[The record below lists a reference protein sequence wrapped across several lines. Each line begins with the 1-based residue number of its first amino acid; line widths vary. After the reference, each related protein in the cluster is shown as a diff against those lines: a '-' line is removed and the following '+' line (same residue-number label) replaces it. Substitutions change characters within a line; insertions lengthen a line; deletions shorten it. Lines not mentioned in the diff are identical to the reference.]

1 MDTYSLLECPLAAR
15 DYAYYKS
22 QFATLQAESD
32 AFDEEFGFVKIDRAY
47 VKTVERARHRAF
59 RAAGNTFTSGL
70 ARWREEQAAA
80 NASAA
85 AGATAIRENGQVVA
99 VTELVAA

>member
-47 VKTVERARHRAF
+47 VKTVERAQARALKASGVTF
-59 RAAGNTFTSGL
+59 ASSAKARFHENRALAGYAEALG
-70 ARWREEQAAA
+70 
-80 NASAA
+80 
-85 AGATAIRENGQVVA
+85 
-99 VTELVAA
+99 VAA